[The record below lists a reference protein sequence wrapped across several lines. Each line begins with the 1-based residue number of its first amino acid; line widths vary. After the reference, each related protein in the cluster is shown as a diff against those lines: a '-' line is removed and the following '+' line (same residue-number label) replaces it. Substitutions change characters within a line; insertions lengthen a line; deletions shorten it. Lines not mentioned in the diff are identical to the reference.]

1 MRNFLLQMGAPRWPP
16 SPPAARSAPGSPWRS
31 SIYAGKFT
39 LGAREDAAGA
49 LGAHAV
55 VVDDEGAVDD
65 HVGDAGRVA
74 VRVGIGGLVLDGGG
88 VEDREVG
95 EVAGLHQA
103 ALAQADALGRHAGHL
118 VHRGLEREDLALARV
133 LAEHFGERAVRA
145 RVRLAGP
152 IAVALVERDRV

>member
-118 VHRGLEREDLALARV
+118 RSEEHTSELQSPCNLVCRLLLEKKKYDRRANCTRGSTYR
-133 LAEHFGERAVRA
+133 H
-145 RVRLAGP
+145 
-152 IAVALVERDRV
+152 